1 MQHPPPQ
8 QFSIMVVTES
18 SPNILLMSSEL
29 WDTSIVEA
37 RRFRLFEPLDLTSLS
52 SGRPSSDC
60 ASVFGVDGADPRLD
74 VSDMPFE
81 TVLVEVGD

>member
-8 QFSIMVVTES
+8 QFLIMVVAES

-37 RRFRLFEPLDLTSLS
+37 RRFRLFEPLDLISLRP
-52 SGRPSSDC
+52 GRPSSDC
-60 ASVFGVDGADPRLD
+60 ASVIGVDGADPTLD
-74 VSDMPFE
+74 VSELPFE
-81 TVLVEVGD
+81 IVAVEVGD